1 MRGEPD
7 VASIA
12 ALIGDPS
19 RTAMLTALAD
29 GRALPAG
36 ELATAAGLSLS
47 GASAQLARLTKGGLL
62 TVEREGRHRYYRL
75 AGPHVAAALEG
86 LALLAVTP
94 QRARA
99 RSPAAEALRRARTCY
114 DHLAGNLG
122 VALAKAL
129 EDHGLVMAGE
139 GKRLEVTTAG
149 RSWFLQVLEIE
160 TARVG
165 CRPAWY
171 CAALPGLDRTT
182 TPYRRPFGCRSASPV
197 LRIRLGHQ
205 RRRHE
210 GGEAFETGL
219 SSTRSC
225 AEDIAVNTDRP
236 SFRRAGRA
244 SAV

>member
-36 ELATAAGLSLS
+36 KLATAAGLSLS

-75 AGPHVAAALEG
+75 AGPQVAAALEG

-114 DHLAGNLG
+114 DHLAGHLG

-160 TARVG
+160 TARLVAG
-165 CRPAWY
+165 QHGIARRCLDWTERRHHIAGPLG
-171 CAALPGLDRTT
+171 AALLHRFCELGWVIKEEGTRAVKLSRQGSAALDRALKI
-182 TPYRRPFGCRSASPV
+182 S
-197 LRIRLGHQ
+197 L
-205 RRRHE
+205 
-210 GGEAFETGL
+210 
-219 SSTRSC
+219 
-225 AEDIAVNTDRP
+225 
-236 SFRRAGRA
+236 
-244 SAV
+244 

>member
-114 DHLAGNLG
+114 DHLAGHLG

-160 TARVG
+160 TARLVAG
-165 CRPAWY
+165 QHGIARRCLDWTERRHHIAGPLG
-171 CAALPGLDRTT
+171 AALLHRFCELGWVIKEEGTRAVKLSRQGSAALDRALKI
-182 TPYRRPFGCRSASPV
+182 S
-197 LRIRLGHQ
+197 L
-205 RRRHE
+205 
-210 GGEAFETGL
+210 
-219 SSTRSC
+219 
-225 AEDIAVNTDRP
+225 
-236 SFRRAGRA
+236 
-244 SAV
+244 

>member
-36 ELATAAGLSLS
+36 KLATAAGLSLS

-94 QRARA
+94 QRACA

-114 DHLAGNLG
+114 DHLAGHPG

-160 TARVG
+160 TARLVAG
-165 CRPAWY
+165 QHGIARRCLDWTERRHHIAGPLG
-171 CAALPGLDRTT
+171 AALLHRFCELGWVIKEEGTRAVKLSRQGSAALDRALKI
-182 TPYRRPFGCRSASPV
+182 S
-197 LRIRLGHQ
+197 L
-205 RRRHE
+205 
-210 GGEAFETGL
+210 
-219 SSTRSC
+219 
-225 AEDIAVNTDRP
+225 
-236 SFRRAGRA
+236 
-244 SAV
+244 

>member
-94 QRARA
+94 QRACA

-114 DHLAGNLG
+114 DHLAGHLG

-160 TARVG
+160 TARLVAG
-165 CRPAWY
+165 QHGIARRCLDWTERRHHIAGPLG
-171 CAALPGLDRTT
+171 AALLHRFCELGWVIKEEGTRAVKLSRQGSAALDRALKI
-182 TPYRRPFGCRSASPV
+182 S
-197 LRIRLGHQ
+197 L
-205 RRRHE
+205 
-210 GGEAFETGL
+210 
-219 SSTRSC
+219 
-225 AEDIAVNTDRP
+225 
-236 SFRRAGRA
+236 
-244 SAV
+244 

>member
-75 AGPHVAAALEG
+75 AGPQVAAALEG

-114 DHLAGNLG
+114 DHLAGHLG

-160 TARVG
+160 TARLVAG
-165 CRPAWY
+165 QHGIARRCLDWTERRHHIAGPLG
-171 CAALPGLDRTT
+171 AALLHRFCELGWVIKEEGARAVKLSRQGSAALDRALKI
-182 TPYRRPFGCRSASPV
+182 S
-197 LRIRLGHQ
+197 L
-205 RRRHE
+205 
-210 GGEAFETGL
+210 
-219 SSTRSC
+219 
-225 AEDIAVNTDRP
+225 
-236 SFRRAGRA
+236 
-244 SAV
+244 

>member
-19 RTAMLTALAD
+19 RTAMLTTLAD

-114 DHLAGNLG
+114 DHLAGHLG

-160 TARVG
+160 TARLVAG
-165 CRPAWY
+165 QHGIARRCLDWTERRHHIAGPLG
-171 CAALPGLDRTT
+171 AALLHRFCELGWVIKEEGTRAVKLSRQGSAALDRALKI
-182 TPYRRPFGCRSASPV
+182 S
-197 LRIRLGHQ
+197 L
-205 RRRHE
+205 
-210 GGEAFETGL
+210 
-219 SSTRSC
+219 
-225 AEDIAVNTDRP
+225 
-236 SFRRAGRA
+236 
-244 SAV
+244 

>member
-86 LALLAVTP
+86 LALLAITP

-114 DHLAGNLG
+114 DHLAGHLG

-160 TARVG
+160 TARLVAG
-165 CRPAWY
+165 QHGIARRCLDWTERRHHIAGPLG
-171 CAALPGLDRTT
+171 AALLHRFCELGWVIKEEGTRAVKLSRQGSAALDRALKI
-182 TPYRRPFGCRSASPV
+182 S
-197 LRIRLGHQ
+197 L
-205 RRRHE
+205 
-210 GGEAFETGL
+210 
-219 SSTRSC
+219 
-225 AEDIAVNTDRP
+225 
-236 SFRRAGRA
+236 
-244 SAV
+244 